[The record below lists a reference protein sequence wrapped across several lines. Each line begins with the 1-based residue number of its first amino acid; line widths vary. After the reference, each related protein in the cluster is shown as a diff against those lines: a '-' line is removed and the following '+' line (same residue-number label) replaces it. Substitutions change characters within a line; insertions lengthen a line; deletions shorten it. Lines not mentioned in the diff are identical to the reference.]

1 MASPSY
7 NQSHFINLRDER
19 LFRKAFNLTR
29 PLLLRRV
36 FYVEHMLKF
45 LQAQEPQTFTLLKRV
60 LSEACGRE
68 DATFVDSGAN
78 DGAWSLVAASY
89 GCKVIAVE
97 PQPMCTRFLQEGVD
111 ANTWLDGR
119 IKVFNAFLS
128 PKPMSATLKD
138 DVCHGIRT
146 VLPNGDIGVSN
157 SHAKGDFKGRGKDV
171 VVKSSTLGELLPAHD
186 RVAFWHVDVEGAE
199 LSVLDSAASLFA
211 ERRVDHVMLELIP
224 ARWKPFGVT
233 LPDGLE
239 RARRIFE
246 GWSCVRMC
254 DGAAYNFS
262 APPVYVH
269 STHPRHKCQPDIFC
283 RSGIKIR

>member
-19 LFRKAFNLTR
+19 GFRKAFNLTR

-45 LQAQEPQTFTLLKRV
+45 LQTQEPQTFTLLKRV

-146 VLPNGDIGVSN
+146 VLPNGNIGVSN

-211 ERRVDHVMLELIP
+211 ERRVDPVEV
-224 ARWKPFGVT
+224 RWRSRRACSRGRRSTTSPSDQEVDIDVRGAPDYCRGVSPRWQSV
-233 LPDGLE
+233 L
-239 RARRIFE
+239 RAR
-246 GWSCVRMC
+246 VRGDAC
-254 DGAAYNFS
+254 GSY
-262 APPVYVH
+262 YW
-269 STHPRHKCQPDIFC
+269 
-283 RSGIKIR
+283 G